1 LGWLYWKISQSSDLA
16 RIRIIPVLLL
26 KEGGLYKTVRF
37 QKPNYVGDPINTVK
51 IFNEKE
57 ADEIVLLD
65 FTASRDKRAINFS
78 RISEIAGE
86 AFMPMAYGG
95 AIRSYEDAVKVFDS
109 GFEKVV
115 LNSVLF
121 TDMELVYRIGR
132 VYGAQAVV
140 GSIDT
145 KKNLFGKYKV
155 FSHSGSRNTGM
166 DPVDWARKLEE
177 AGVGEIMVNAI
188 DRDGTWDGY
197 DTDLLGRVAHAVSV
211 PVIACGGAGNMED
224 FRKAVASGCSA
235 VAAGSMFV
243 YQKKGMGV
251 LISFP
256 STGLHV

>member
-1 LGWLYWKISQSSDLA
+1 MS
-16 RIRIIPVLLL
+16 RVRIIPVLLL
-26 KEGGLYKTVRF
+26 SKGGLYKTIKF
-37 QKPNYVGDPINTVK
+37 QKPQYIGDPINAVK

-57 ADEIVLLD
+57 ADELILLD
-65 FTASRDKRAINFS
+65 YTASKEKRNIDFAKIA
-78 RISEIAGE
+78 EIAGE

-95 AIRSYEDAVKVFDS
+95 AVQSFDDAKKVFDA

-121 TDMELVYRIGR
+121 SNLALIGQIAR

-140 GSIDT
+140 GSIDV

-155 FSHSGSRNTGM
+155 FSHSGTNNTGE
-166 DPVDWARKLEE
+166 DPVEWAKKLEE
-177 AGVGEIMVNAI
+177 NGIGEIMINAI
-188 DRDGTWDGY
+188 ERDGTWEGY
-197 DTDLLGRVAHAVSV
+197 DETLIGKVAHAVPV
-211 PVIACGGAGNMED
+211 PLIACGGAAGMDD
-224 FRKAVASGCSA
+224 FKKAVEAGASA

-256 STGLHV
+256 AQGLKI